1 MSRSGSGISPSGAL
15 TTAIGSGMAGRGSG
29 ASSVE
34 EIVTPKGKKGQISVG
49 GNGFVFNG
57 FNSSITPVRVSLLVS
72 CIYVYVFILE
82 LS

>member
-34 EIVTPKGKKGQISVG
+34 EIVTPKGKKG
-49 GNGFVFNG
+49 
-57 FNSSITPVRVSLLVS
+57 
-72 CIYVYVFILE
+72 
-82 LS
+82 